1 MKYILDTCVVSE
13 FTRPEPEP
21 RVVAWVGAVPEDDL
35 AVSALTLG
43 EARFGIA
50 RMTPGR
56 RQRELTEW
64 LERLER
70 QFAPRVL
77 GVDHDVARRW
87 AIVRAAAAT
96 RGRAIPVVDGL
107 IAATAL
113 HHGLTIVTRNG
124 TDFAATGAAVVD
136 PWKHG
141 A

>member
-13 FTRPEPEP
+13 FTRPKPEP
-21 RVVAWVGAVPEDDL
+21 RVTAWVGAVPEDEL

-56 RQRELTEW
+56 RQGELARW
-64 LERLER
+64 LELIER

-87 AIVRAAAAT
+87 ATVRAAAAT
-96 RGRAIPVVDGL
+96 RGRTIPVVDGL

-113 HHGLTIVTRNG
+113 HHGLAVVTRNHA
-124 TDFAATGAAVVD
+124 DFSATGVSVID

-141 A
+141 P